1 MTTPD
6 TVTAFQGTRR
16 IASGALL
23 AVAATIKDLIE
34 GDNAT
39 SVLIFDDH
47 SSELVEVDFRG
58 SADEVRERLER
69 RFPREPVEARGR
81 GRPKLGVVAR
91 EVTLLPRHW
100 DWLGEQ
106 PGGASAALRRLIEEA
121 RRSAVGERRRAQ
133 TTLYRFM
140 TAMAGD
146 ANGYEEAIRALY
158 AGDRARFNAL
168 TEDWPTDVR
177 DHAWRLAPEAFGEAP
192 SPLDGVIP
200 FDRREA
206 VQRGLDTAF
215 PGATVEK
222 IDVVTGGASG
232 ALIFKIAVRGDD
244 YLLRLETGRDGFRDP
259 ERQYAC
265 LKIAAEAG
273 VAPRLHYADARDGV
287 AITGFVRVVP
297 ADPNAQPSARAPAI
311 VEQLLRLHAAPLF
324 PRLVD
329 YMEGMERLVAL
340 VRENGIL
347 PPSGLYGL
355 LSAFAALKTA
365 YPAGETDLVS
375 SHNDLNPSNILFD
388 GTRPWFVDW
397 ESAFAADRYVDL
409 AAVANF
415 FARSEAE
422 REAILAAYFGAALDD
437 YRRARFFLMRQISRL
452 FYATVLLNA
461 AAAERPGSR
470 LTAADLDVPRLADI
484 QGPVSDLT
492 TREGKIRAACVFLNE
507 AVHDVASPEFASAA
521 RRVAAG

>member
-1 MTTPD
+1 METPG
-6 TVTAFQGTRR
+6 TVTAFQGPRR
-16 IASGALL
+16 IASGPLQS
-23 AVAATIKDLIE
+23 VAATVKGLI
-34 GDNAT
+34 GDT
-39 SVLIFDDH
+39 PVLIFDDH

-58 SADEVRERLER
+58 SAEEVRERLER
-69 RFPREPVEARGR
+69 RFPQTPAEARGR

-106 PGGASAALRRLIEEA
+106 PGGASAALRRLIDEA
-121 RRSAVGERRRAQ
+121 RRSAAGERRRAQ
-133 TTLYRFM
+133 TALYRFM

-146 ANGYEEAIRALY
+146 AGGYEEAIRALF
-158 AGDRARFNAL
+158 AGDRDRFNAL
-168 TEDWPTDVR
+168 TEDWPADVR
-177 DHAWRLAPEAFGEAP
+177 DHAWRLAPAAFGEAP

-206 VQRGLDTAF
+206 VQRGLEAAF
-215 PGATVEK
+215 PGAAVES
-222 IDVVTGGASG
+222 IAVVTGGASG
-232 ALIFKIAVRGDD
+232 ALIFKIRVGGGDC
-244 YLLRLETGRDGFRDP
+244 LLRLETARDGFRDP

-273 VAPRLHYADARDGV
+273 VAPKLSYADARDGV

-297 ADPNAQPSARAPAI
+297 ADPNQPPNVRAPAI
-311 VEQLLRLHAAPLF
+311 VKQLLRLHAAPLF

-329 YMEGMERLVAL
+329 YMEGMESLIGQ
-340 VRENGIL
+340 VRASGIL
-347 PPSGLYGL
+347 PPSGLYAM
-355 LSAFAALKTA
+355 LSAFAALKAA
-365 YPAGETDLVS
+365 YPRGETDLVS

-388 GTRPWFVDW
+388 GERPWFVDW

-409 AAVANF
+409 AAIANF

-422 REAILAAYFGAALDD
+422 REAVLAAYFGAALDD

-452 FYATVLLNA
+452 FYATVMLNA
-461 AAAERPGSR
+461 AATERPGSR
-470 LTAADLDVPRLADI
+470 LTAADLNVPRLADI

-492 TREGKIRAACVFLNE
+492 TREGRVRGACVFLNE
-507 AVHDVASPEFASAA
+507 AVHDVASREFASAA
-521 RRVAAG
+521 KRVAAG